1 MNFGGRFA
9 WSGVLNFE
17 EWCVSSGVHYHQA
30 RRLLT
35 LEINAAVKGF
45 FAGGAR
51 EIVVADGHGP
61 GGVNPELIDSRV
73 DLIRG
78 WPNGWPLELDAS
90 FDALAFVGQHAKAGT
105 ERSHLTHTQGFNHL
119 DLSVNGVSLGE
130 FGQLVACASELG
142 VRTIFAATPPP
153 LRPGET
159 ILGCADIEDLMTQW
173 VIAGEGEIPDLI

>member
-1 MNFGGRFA
+1 MKRA
-9 WSGVLNFE
+9 ARPRPVRKIYIQTDLEAVAGVLNFE

-142 VRTIFAATPPP
+142 CGRSSRRARRRCAA
-153 LRPGET
+153 RRKRS
-159 ILGCADIEDLMTQW
+159 CRASRRR
-173 VIAGEGEIPDLI
+173 A